1 MNAEKLCYKV
11 IGAAM
16 AVHRHFGSGYL
27 EEVYKNALMVEPG
40 ELGLRA
46 EKEVPIPVDYKGVR
60 VGEYRADIIVEKS
73 LLLELKAVSA
83 LNAVHEAQLVN
94 YLNATKIEDGFLI
107 NFGAASLERKHKFRT
122 YRPKPKSFS
131 THDLRD
137 SQDSRGSGKPENPVH
152 DVSRKAEG
160 PESFQ
165 THDLQDSQD
174 SIGSNNPENPVHDV
188 SQKDEGGSGNPVNPV
203 HDVSHFHSISKGAR
217 P

>member
-174 SIGSNNPENPVHDV
+174 SIGS
-188 SQKDEGGSGNPVNPV
+188 
-203 HDVSHFHSISKGAR
+203 
-217 P
+217 